1 MIKKKS
7 IEDLEY
13 VFDENLHIA
22 SDFDLIIRLSANCYF
37 EFLEDYICKYRIH
50 DANESKKSYK
60 EIYEISYIINK
71 YKDEKKIRKIF

>member
-1 MIKKKS
+1 MENPYSLVNLNDKKKS

-50 DANESKKSYK
+50 DANESK
-60 EIYEISYIINK
+60 NHT
-71 YKDEKKIRKIF
+71 KKFMKFI